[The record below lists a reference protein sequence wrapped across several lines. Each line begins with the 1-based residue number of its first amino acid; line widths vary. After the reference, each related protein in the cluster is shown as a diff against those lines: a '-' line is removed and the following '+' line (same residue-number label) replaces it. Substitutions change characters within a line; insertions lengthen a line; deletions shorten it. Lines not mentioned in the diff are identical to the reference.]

1 MKVALLTGG
10 QPRFTPDFINVLN
23 QLQGFDSADIYMCLW
38 KSDWAYTDDQARV
51 KIEKVLPSRYN
62 LAKIKI
68 VEQPQYTL
76 PPHTLDLP
84 IEEPENVR
92 WFYKRRFGQAMALTL
107 TFDLIEQDY
116 DVMVRF
122 RLYGRIGDML
132 DISQIDLTGGIV
144 MPNNSTAGHEWAKL
158 NDQFAVGYHND
169 MKFYCNI
176 GNEFPGIVPESDP
189 VWETVG
195 HGSWSLEHLMGTYF
209 KKYQRPYRLGT
220 FNHFI
225 NTQGRSAFT
234 DKHYHHGVVPDP
246 TA

>member
-10 QPRFTPDFINVLN
+10 QPRFTPDFIKVLN

-62 LAKIKI
+62 
-68 VEQPQYTL
+68 
-76 PPHTLDLP
+76 
-84 IEEPENVR
+84 
-92 WFYKRRFGQAMALTL
+92 
-107 TFDLIEQDY
+107 
-116 DVMVRF
+116 
-122 RLYGRIGDML
+122 
-132 DISQIDLTGGIV
+132 
-144 MPNNSTAGHEWAKL
+144 
-158 NDQFAVGYHND
+158 
-169 MKFYCNI
+169 
-176 GNEFPGIVPESDP
+176 EFPGIVPESDP
-189 VWETVG
+189 VWETVS

>member
-92 WFYKRRFGQAMALTL
+92 
-107 TFDLIEQDY
+107 
-116 DVMVRF
+116 
-122 RLYGRIGDML
+122 
-132 DISQIDLTGGIV
+132 
-144 MPNNSTAGHEWAKL
+144 
-158 NDQFAVGYHND
+158 
-169 MKFYCNI
+169 
-176 GNEFPGIVPESDP
+176 
-189 VWETVG
+189 
-195 HGSWSLEHLMGTYF
+195 
-209 KKYQRPYRLGT
+209 
-220 FNHFI
+220 
-225 NTQGRSAFT
+225 
-234 DKHYHHGVVPDP
+234 
-246 TA
+246 